1 MCNQRHVTNGLL
13 STYKWFKWR
22 DFLAISILN
31 VVVGAVIV
39 AVVAAVIVAFKFEF
53 GNLNRISVVPSA
65 KAKKKTKKNLEDDR
79 EIHAISRM
87 RFSRVVVATSC

>member
-22 DFLAISILN
+22 DFLAISIHN
-31 VVVGAVIV
+31 VVVVAVIV
-39 AVVAAVIVAFKFEF
+39 AAVVAAVIVAFKFEF

-65 KAKKKTKKNLEDDR
+65 KAKKKQKRTWKTIAK
-79 EIHAISRM
+79 
-87 RFSRVVVATSC
+87 FTP